1 MDWQKTFFDT
11 DGREQDSSTFDS
23 SKRDELHCVKGKVYE
38 CNHRIKEFFI
48 LRKGKKH
55 HWHTVAADLKSIFV
69 SRNK

>member
-38 CNHRIKEFFI
+38 CNHRIKRVLHSHE
-48 LRKGKKH
+48 RKEASL
-55 HWHTVAADLKSIFV
+55 TYSS
-69 SRNK
+69 SRFEEYICQ